1 MAGVILDSDVLI
13 WWLRGREDVVEKIKA
28 FLRDGEK
35 LYITPVNV
43 AEIWAGLRKNE
54 ERKVKMIFEVVEV
67 LNIDFEVGRLAGDY
81 LNKYR
86 KSHGVELA
94 DALIAACV
102 DRYDMVLWTFNR
114 KHYPML
120 KREDILE

>member
-1 MAGVILDSDVLI
+1 MAGVPERDRFAEILDSDVLI

-54 ERKVKMIFEVVEV
+54 ERKVKMIFEVIEV
-67 LNIDFEVGRLAGDY
+67 LNIDFSAKRSLRERLVVWRGIISTSIEKAMG
-81 LNKYR
+81 LSLR
-86 KSHGVELA
+86 M
-94 DALIAACV
+94 
-102 DRYDMVLWTFNR
+102 R
-114 KHYPML
+114 
-120 KREDILE
+120 